1 MSRKDYV
8 LIAETIA
15 GLDIEYSAKAII
27 AHEFARKLSA
37 ANGNFD
43 RGRFILACGIK

>member
-15 GLDIEYSAKAII
+15 QLDIEYPVKAII
-27 AHEFARKLSA
+27 AQEFARKLSTT
-37 ANGNFD
+37 NGNFD
-43 RGRFILACGIK
+43 RARFLKACGIN